1 MGEPEDLEER
11 ISELETM
18 VAYLE
23 RELDIS
29 YDRHKFESQMNRLI
43 PTDCGDIEISNNRI
57 GGYHARFSKLTIDQL
72 NAAIEN
78 IEFRDTDY
86 EWCVTETS
94 EGVGLEV
101 WSNKYW

>member
-1 MGEPEDLEER
+1 MGKPEEVEER
-11 ISELETM
+11 VSELETK

-23 RELDIS
+23 KELDIS
-29 YDRHKFESQMNRLI
+29 YDRQKFEREMNRLI
-43 PTDCGDIEISNNRI
+43 PTGCGEIEISDNRI
-57 GGYHARFSKLTIDQL
+57 GGYHARFSELTIDQL

-86 EWCVTETS
+86 EWSVTETS

-101 WSNKYW
+101 WSNEY